1 MENIIFADVE
11 NIPLVTHHYK
21 DRDNNN
27 DSDDYNKPND
37 SREENITFKMPD
49 TTDKVTIS
57 ALRIRQKVKLAA
69 LYRHL
74 NVKSNL
80 DLINGT
86 AVVNGFL

>member
-1 MENIIFADVE
+1 
-11 NIPLVTHHYK
+11 
-21 DRDNNN
+21 
-27 DSDDYNKPND
+27 
-37 SREENITFKMPD
+37 MPD

>member
-27 DSDDYNKPND
+27 DYDDYNKPND
-37 SREENITFKMPD
+37 SREEKITFKMPD